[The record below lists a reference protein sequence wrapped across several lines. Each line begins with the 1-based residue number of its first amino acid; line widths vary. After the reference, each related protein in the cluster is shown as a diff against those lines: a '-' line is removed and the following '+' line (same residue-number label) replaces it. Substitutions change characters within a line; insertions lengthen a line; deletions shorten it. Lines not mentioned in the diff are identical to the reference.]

1 VRAVRFDTLFPAL
14 LVLASA
20 GFLLLGLR
28 GLLGRRPLVFRSR
41 LMLVVIVL
49 CLLPGSVA
57 PFLALSLPGART
69 GPAPD
74 AFLLLPLVVDVAV
87 LALVLYVLRGYVILG
102 ADDHALA
109 TALKEALDRLELP
122 FEESLG
128 RLRLTR
134 LDADL
139 KLLQQGQVGSAQL
152 RMEPEDRA
160 TLDRIAGALRHALA
174 AGPGRFRG
182 LVFVVFTGVGVL
194 MLFLAGVVGRLR

>member
-1 VRAVRFDTLFPAL
+1 MRFDTLFPAL
-14 LVLASA
+14 LALASA

-57 PFLALSLPGART
+57 PFLALPSGARN
-69 GPAPD
+69 GPVPD

-102 ADDHALA
+102 ADDRALA
-109 TALKEALDRLELP
+109 TALKEALDRLDLP
-122 FEESLG
+122 FQESLG
-128 RLRLTR
+128 RLRLTG

-152 RMEPEDRA
+152 RMEPEDRG
-160 TLDRIAGALRHALA
+160 TLDRVAGALRDALA

-182 LVFVVFTGVGVL
+182 LVFAVFTGVGVV